1 MKTDRKTIC
10 SISTP
15 QGVGAIAVIRIS
27 GDEAFTIAA
36 KLFPTSFSFLKLK
49 ENVCKY
55 AEVFENERLID
66 QVMVVKFK
74 APHSYS
80 GEDMVE
86 ISCHGSFYIQKKIIE
101 LLLEYGCR
109 LAMPGEFTMRAFLN
123 GKLDLPQAE
132 AVADL
137 IDAESES
144 AHKLAINQL
153 RGNFSSKL
161 KDLRE
166 QFIELASLLEL
177 ELDFSEEDIQFAD
190 RKDLTNLVNHLKEEI
205 NSLIESFKLGNVIK
219 NGIPV
224 VIVGKPNVG
233 KSTLLNA
240 MLNDDRAIVSKIPGT
255 TRDTIEDTFNIDGVI
270 FRFIDT
276 AGIRLAEDEVESYG
290 IERTFKA
297 IEKADIILYM
307 VDINKTTLKDVEEE
321 LLYFEN
327 EIDFLNKRLI
337 IVANKIDELNEM
349 PHHFSEWND
358 LDIVYISAK
367 RKVNL
372 NYIHEIL
379 IESVNSLQ
387 ITNQTL
393 LTNTRHYDSMIQIQ
407 RSLEHILE
415 GIEANISTDLLAADI
430 RTALNAIGT
439 VTGEIANEDLLNH
452 IFSKFCIGK

>member
-15 QGVGAIAVIRIS
+15 PGVGAIAVIRIS
-27 GDEAFTIAA
+27 GEEAFAIAA
-36 KLFPTSFSFLKLK
+36 RLFSASFSFFKGAP
-49 ENVCKY
+49 NIYKY
-55 AEVFENERLID
+55 AEIFEKDRLID

-101 LLLEYGCR
+101 LLLEFGCR

-137 IDAESES
+137 INSESES

-161 KDLRE
+161 KDLRR

-190 RKDLTNLVNHLKEEI
+190 RKVLTNLVNHLKEEI
-205 NSLIESFKLGNVIK
+205 NALIDSFKLGNVIK

-224 VIVGKPNVG
+224 AIVGKPNVG

-240 MLNDDRAIVSKIPGT
+240 LLNDDRAIVSKIPGT
-255 TRDTIEDTFNIDGVI
+255 TRDTIEDTFNIDGI
-270 FRFIDT
+270 TFRFIDT
-276 AGIRLAEDEVESYG
+276 AGIRFAEDEIESYG

-307 VDINKTTLKDVEEE
+307 VDINKTSLQDVEEQ
-321 LLYFEN
+321 LLFFEN
-327 EIDFLNKRLI
+327 EIDFLNKRFM
-337 IVANKIDELNEM
+337 IVANKIDELSEM

-358 LDIVYISAK
+358 LDVVYISAK

-372 NYIHEIL
+372 NYIHELL
-379 IESVNSLQ
+379 IESVNDLQ
-387 ITNQTL
+387 ISNRTL
-393 LTNTRHYDSMIQIQ
+393 LTNTRHYDSMLQIYK
-407 RSLEHILE
+407 SLENISA
-415 GIEANISTDLLAADI
+415 GIESNISTDLLAIDI
-430 RTALNAIGT
+430 RGALNALGT

>member
-1 MKTDRKTIC
+1 
-10 SISTP
+10 
-15 QGVGAIAVIRIS
+15 
-27 GDEAFTIAA
+27 
-36 KLFPTSFSFLKLK
+36 
-49 ENVCKY
+49 
-55 AEVFENERLID
+55 
-66 QVMVVKFK
+66 
-74 APHSYS
+74 
-80 GEDMVE
+80 
-86 ISCHGSFYIQKKIIE
+86 
-101 LLLEYGCR
+101 
-109 LAMPGEFTMRAFLN
+109 
-123 GKLDLPQAE
+123 
-132 AVADL
+132 
-137 IDAESES
+137 
-144 AHKLAINQL
+144 
-153 RGNFSSKL
+153 
-161 KDLRE
+161 
-166 QFIELASLLEL
+166 
-177 ELDFSEEDIQFAD
+177 
-190 RKDLTNLVNHLKEEI
+190 
-205 NSLIESFKLGNVIK
+205 
-219 NGIPV
+219 
-224 VIVGKPNVG
+224 
-233 KSTLLNA
+233 

-407 RSLEHILE
+407 KSLEHILE